1 MGDVAILAR
10 SHATARGNNKTKTVT
25 MALSRELTI
34 AAVFYKA
41 TEVEALKIR
50 AAWILKEI

>member
-1 MGDVAILAR
+1 
-10 SHATARGNNKTKTVT
+10 

-41 TEVEALKIR
+41 TEVDALKLR
-50 AAWILKEI
+50 SAWILKEI